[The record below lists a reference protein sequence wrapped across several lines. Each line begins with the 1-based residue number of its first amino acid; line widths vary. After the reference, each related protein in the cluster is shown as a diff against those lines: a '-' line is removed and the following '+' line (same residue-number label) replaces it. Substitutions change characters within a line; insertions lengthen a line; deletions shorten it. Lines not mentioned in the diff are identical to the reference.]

1 MGLAFGCL
9 KVGGV
14 QEHGRKIRKIRM
26 TVERVFK
33 SSAYM
38 NFILVTLALLI
49 QLDCGKTCT
58 NTCNNAQAQRNDTD
72 RSRVSMEY
80 FKSKSETCR
89 FDLGKNSTTLSLVS
103 HIGKKRRR
111 YIGGFKLYYPN
122 SLKTFRLM
130 LPCGDVEL
138 NPGPNDARGERS
150 RPCWKFPCGDCQPKT
165 GKKKPERNTMC
176 GLQLLVSR
184 KVYKYVEHY
193 I

>member
-1 MGLAFGCL
+1 MFD
-9 KVGGV
+9 KIV
-14 QEHGRKIRKIRM
+14 QLLWHYLFSL
-26 TVERVFK
+26 TVV
-33 SSAYM
+33 
-38 NFILVTLALLI
+38 
-49 QLDCGKTCT
+49 KTCT

-80 FKSKSETCR
+80 FKSKSETGR

-138 NPGPNDARGERS
+138 NHGPNDAKGERS
-150 RPCWKFPCGDCQPKT
+150 RPCWKFPCGNCQ
-165 GKKKPERNTMC
+165 KP
-176 GLQLLVSR
+176 VR
-184 KVYKYVEHY
+184 KNQKGILCVHCNY
-193 I
+193 